1 MARTTDAQRYIQ
13 EYIEAGHCDWKAR
26 WYVINTNPRCEDLVY
41 QVLTKESLEVFL
53 PKIPKRSSK
62 RAKSASKRALEPLFP
77 GYIFVKLDL
86 IAYGWVKIKYLQGVR
101 KLLCFGGSP
110 VPVSEEIIV
119 SIEQKIKTGGYPK
132 KSLSL
137 KVGDKV
143 RFTKGP
149 FEGLGGI
156 FTGEVSGKERVKIL
170 LKTIWSWPVKVEANS
185 SELRKAN

>member
-1 MARTTDAQRYIQ
+1 M
-13 EYIEAGHCDWKAR
+13 
-26 WYVINTNPRCEDLVY
+26 INTNPRCEDLVY
-41 QVLTKESLEVFL
+41 QLLTKESFEVFL

-132 KSLSL
+132 KSLLL
-137 KVGDKV
+137 KAGDKV
-143 RFTKGP
+143 RFAKGP
-149 FEGLGGI
+149 FEGLEGI
-156 FTGEVSGKERVKIL
+156 FTGEVSGKERVKVL
-170 LKTIWSWPVKVEANS
+170 LEAIYSWAFTVEVSAV
-185 SELRKAN
+185 ELGRAD